1 MCGILSFFGTWKTDD
16 IVIAFKKVAY
26 RGQDGF
32 GFVSDSEPEGFYC
45 NNQETF
51 IAKLKESE
59 EHSNIMLHNLHALV
73 GHCPQP
79 VTNDTRA
86 MIFNGEIY
94 NWRML
99 NEMYHACGQ
108 NDTEVLFNVLQYQSE
123 ENMQRCLDELD
134 GVYALVYANSKQ
146 VVFTRD
152 LVGVKPL
159 FYNNSTGKLVVASEK
174 KCLRAIGL
182 EPLEVNPRHIFTY
195 NKKSKELAIKT
206 KPFFTHEPTHTTDLQ
221 AIKDKVEH
229 LLESALQKRLPQQK
243 FGILFSGGIDS
254 TLLAFLC
261 KKLGKDF
268 VCYTAVLEEEGME
281 PAQDLVWAKRVA
293 QALDVPLKIIT
304 LSMKEV
310 PAKIK
315 KIVPLIESTNVV
327 KVGVA
332 LPFFIAAEQ
341 AKKDG
346 VRVLFSGLGSEE
358 IFGGYERHAKAQS
371 LNKECLFGLKK
382 MYERDLYRDDIVTMA
397 NTMELRL
404 PFLDKDLIEYC
415 IKIPEEHKIKDI
427 NGVSVKKYILRVV
440 AEQVGLQKEFAFRKK
455 QAAQYGSKFD
465 RALGKLAKQEG
476 KNKSQYLAQ
485 FLPHLNKKLA
495 VLFSG
500 GKDSCYASHIMQQ
513 QNYDIA
519 CLVTLKSANEDSFMF
534 HTPNIHLVEKQAE
547 ALGIP
552 LIEQET
558 QGKKE
563 HELGDMRTALEK
575 AKKEYDVQGVVTGAL
590 FSNYQRDR
598 IERVCDEL
606 GLMIFSPL
614 WHKDQEMEM
623 REIIAKGFSF
633 IITKIAAEGLTE
645 EWLGKEINE
654 EALAKLVVLR
664 EKNGLNVAGEG
675 GEFETLMINGPCF
688 KERIKIIKGKKVMEN
703 ECTGVYVIEGI
714 EIKEKILEK
723 RE

>member
-1 MCGILSFFGTWKTDD
+1 MCGILGFFGTWKTSD
-16 IVIAFKKVAY
+16 VVAAFEKVTY

-32 GFVSDSEPEGFYC
+32 GFVSNAEPDGFHSD
-45 NNQETF
+45 NQEEF
-51 IAKLKESE
+51 IAKLKESS
-59 EHSNIMLHNLHALV
+59 EHTNLMIHNLHALV

-79 VTNDTRA
+79 LTNDTRA

-99 NEMYHACGQ
+99 NEMYHACGS
-108 NDTEVLFNVLQYQSE
+108 NDSEVLFNVLQYQGE
-123 ENMQRCLDELD
+123 EDIQNCLDELD
-134 GVYALVYANSKQ
+134 GVYAFAYANSKQ

-152 LVGVKPL
+152 LIGVKPL
-159 FYNNSTGKLVVASEK
+159 FYNNSEHGLVIASEK

-195 NKKSKELAIKT
+195 FKESKELAMKA
-206 KPFFTHEPTHTTDLQ
+206 KPFFAHEPVHTHTEQ
-221 AIKDKVEH
+221 EIKDKVEH

-268 VCYTAVLEEEGME
+268 VCYTAALEEEGME
-281 PAQDLVWAKRVA
+281 PAQDLVHAKKIA
-293 QALDVPLKIIT
+293 EALDLPLKVIT
-304 LSMKEV
+304 VGMKDV
-310 PAKIK
+310 PEYIK
-315 KIVPLIESTNVV
+315 KIVPIIESTNVG

-332 LPFFIAAEQ
+332 LPFFLAAEQ
-341 AKKDG
+341 AKKDD

-371 LNKECLFGLKK
+371 LNKECLFGLRK
-382 MYERDLYRDDIVTMA
+382 MYERDLYRDDVVTMA
-397 NTMELRL
+397 NTIELRL
-404 PFLDKDLIEYC
+404 PFLDKDLVEYC
-415 IKIPEEHKIKDI
+415 LKIAEEHKIKDVD
-427 NGVSVKKYILRVV
+427 GVSVKKYILRLV
-440 AEQVGLQKEFAFRKK
+440 AKQLGLQKEFAFRKK

-476 KNKSQYLAQ
+476 KNKSKYLAQ

-500 GKDSCYASHIMQQ
+500 GKDSCYALHIMQQ

-558 QGKKE
+558 AGEKE
-563 HELGDMRTALEK
+563 HELDDMRAALEK
-575 AKKEYDVQGVVTGAL
+575 AKQEHGVQGVVTGAL

-598 IERVCDEL
+598 VERVCDEL

-614 WHKDQEMEM
+614 WHKDQETEM
-623 REIIAKGFSF
+623 QEIIGKGFSF
-633 IITKIAAEGLTE
+633 VITKVAAEGLGE
-645 EWLGKEINE
+645 KWLGREIDE
-654 EALAKLVVLR
+654 KALAELVVLR

-675 GEFETLMINGPCF
+675 GEFETLMIDGPCF
-688 KERIKIIKGKKVMEN
+688 KKKLEITDADIVMEN
-703 ECTGVYVIEGI
+703 ECTGVYVVKECGIIE
-714 EIKEKILEK
+714 KEGLD
-723 RE
+723 